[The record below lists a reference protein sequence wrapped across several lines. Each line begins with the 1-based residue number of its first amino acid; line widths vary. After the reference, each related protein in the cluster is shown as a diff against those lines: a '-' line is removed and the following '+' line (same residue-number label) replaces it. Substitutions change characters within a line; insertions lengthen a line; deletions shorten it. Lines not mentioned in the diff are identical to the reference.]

1 MTQEEIRVQ
10 LRKRLREI
18 YESKLLSENSRRAA
32 LRMLSD
38 EEFWADFK
46 KNMTFLPFGSEDQL
60 RDEILDSR
68 RENEAEI
75 PATAINVAIE
85 EAMENI
91 FQHAFSIFQLSKGAK
106 ALEDQHI
113 LAAISVF
120 ADLKRSE
127 EVDTSI
133 AKLKGF
139 DAEILK
145 QIQGFD
151 ELRERQKREAII
163 ASNLSDEQAKRLLE
177 INSDLPSF
185 IP

>member
-1 MTQEEIRVQ
+1 MTLDEIRVQ

-18 YESKLLSENSRRAA
+18 YESKLMAENSRRAA

-38 EEFWADFK
+38 EQFWVDYK

-75 PATAINVAIE
+75 PASAIDEAIDL
-85 EAMENI
+85 ALENI
-91 FQHAFSIFQLSKGAK
+91 FQHTFSISRLDNGARELK
-106 ALEDQHI
+106 DQHI
-113 LAAISVF
+113 IAAISVF
-120 ADLKRSE
+120 ADLERSE
-127 EVDTSI
+127 DLISSLS
-133 AKLKGF
+133 KL
-139 DAEILK
+139 
-145 QIQGFD
+145 QGFD
-151 ELRERQKREAII
+151 EEILRQVKSFETLKETQENAAQI
-163 ASNLSDEQAKRLLE
+163 AGRLSDAQAKRLLE